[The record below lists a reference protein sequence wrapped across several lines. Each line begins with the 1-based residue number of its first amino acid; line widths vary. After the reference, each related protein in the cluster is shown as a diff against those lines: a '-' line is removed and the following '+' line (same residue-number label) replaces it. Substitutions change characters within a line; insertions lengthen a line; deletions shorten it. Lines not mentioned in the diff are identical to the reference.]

1 VSLSSGFALNRFSK
15 GECRIHFCRDFQ
27 TESIRG
33 EFFFFFF
40 FFGRDFTNKDDL
52 SYRRIIAVRNSL
64 AAAM

>member
-40 FFGRDFTNKDDL
+40 FFLGVTLQIKM
-52 SYRRIIAVRNSL
+52 I
-64 AAAM
+64 